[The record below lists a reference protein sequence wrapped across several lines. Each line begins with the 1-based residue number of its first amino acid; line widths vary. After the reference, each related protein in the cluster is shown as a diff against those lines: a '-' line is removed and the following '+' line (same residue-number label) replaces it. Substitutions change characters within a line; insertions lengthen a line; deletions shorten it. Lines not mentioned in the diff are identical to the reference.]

1 MLGRRAA
8 SEVSESCLHTR
19 ERTFVLHT
27 SLFMSLKR
35 EKLGSWEGD
44 LVSIC
49 ISRHVVYT
57 RASAGGFLIF
67 IFKTSFPS
75 SFRLTERL
83 GKSNCN
89 IENSPEKLTWS

>member
-57 RASAGGFLIF
+57 RASAGGFL
-67 IFKTSFPS
+67 S
-75 SFRLTERL
+75 SFLKL
-83 GKSNCN
+83 HFQAVLDLQKGW
-89 IENSPEKLTWS
+89 EKATVI